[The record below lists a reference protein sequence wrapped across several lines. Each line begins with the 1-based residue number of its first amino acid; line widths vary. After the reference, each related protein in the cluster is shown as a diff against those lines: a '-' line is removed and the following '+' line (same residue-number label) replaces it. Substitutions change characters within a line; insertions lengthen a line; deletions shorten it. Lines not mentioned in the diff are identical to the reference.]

1 MSKNGDFSQ
10 KIMTRVNFRGHV
22 IWFVCIEK
30 RVKTCEICEIFKNTF
45 SIEDIWTTASV
56 YQISLFYTDT
66 AIFM

>member
-1 MSKNGDFSQ
+1 MS
-10 KIMTRVNFRGHV
+10 

-56 YQISLFYTDT
+56 YQISLFYPDT